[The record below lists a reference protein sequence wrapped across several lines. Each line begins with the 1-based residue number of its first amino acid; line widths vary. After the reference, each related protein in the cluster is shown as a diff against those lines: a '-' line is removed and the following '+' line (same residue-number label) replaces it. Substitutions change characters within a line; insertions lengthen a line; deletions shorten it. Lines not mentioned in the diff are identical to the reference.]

1 MLDIINQFTPE
12 VTIIASIFAFAWLL
26 IGVAIGMH
34 LRRYRSGG
42 TGNAISVGERGGDR
56 RGGGKVSSKGGGK
69 GGEIVEVYIGNLAYE
84 VSEKDLSKAF
94 GEFGEVVSTRVIKNR
109 FSGKS
114 KGFGFV
120 ELDGRDQ
127 ANAAIRSLNGKDFKG
142 RRIVANEARSR
153 SR

>member
-1 MLDIINQFTPE
+1 MEIVTQWFTDAAIIVPLFGL
-12 VTIIASIFAFAWLL
+12 ACLL
-26 IGVAIGMH
+26 IGIMLGVYLG
-34 LRRYRSGG
+34 RGEGSGG
-42 TGNAISVGERGGDR
+42 GGAR
-56 RGGGKVSSKGGGK
+56 EGRNGGRQGRKRSSGK
-69 GGEIVEVYIGNLAYE
+69 GGEIIEIYIGNLAYE
-84 VSEKDLSKAF
+84 VTEKELNKAF

-120 ELDGRDQ
+120 ELAGRDE
-127 ANAAIRSLNGKDFKG
+127 ANAAIRALNGKDFKG